1 MAEKHRRIKVRVDVS
16 RAAGLE
22 GVETA
27 ATVHLP
33 TSTPRAL
40 VFAFPGRGY
49 SREYY
54 DLDLA
59 GEYSQAAHHAARG
72 LVLIA
77 CDHLGVGESSVPDLN
92 QLTMEQVAAANHATV
107 DSILERVRTGSLAKG
122 VDPIENR
129 FVVGM
134 GQSMGGCLLT
144 VQQARHR
151 TFDAVAILGW
161 SGHQTVLPVPAGA
174 TPLPLP
180 GVNRGADPSTYPP
193 RAYTAADLRY
203 AYHWE
208 DVPESIAVRDT
219 EWAVGRGAG
228 TMPGWRSATGPEV
241 SRTMLSPG
249 VVAHEAAAIAA
260 PVFLGIAERDVCPD
274 PHREPSAYR
283 SARDITL
290 FIQPRAAHMHNF
302 AGTRQMLWD
311 RVAKWIEAFL

>member
-1 MAEKHRRIKVRVDVS
+1 MAERHRRIHVRVDVS
-16 RAAGLE
+16 RATGLE
-22 GVETA
+22 GVEIA
-27 ATVHLP
+27 ATAHLP
-33 TSTPRAL
+33 SSAPRAV

-49 SREYY
+49 SRAYY

-59 GEYSQAAHHAARG
+59 GGYSQAAHHVARG
-72 LVLIA
+72 LALIA
-77 CDHLGVGESSVPDLN
+77 CDHLGVGESSMPDLN
-92 QLTMEQVAAANHATV
+92 RLTMEQLAAANHATV
-107 DSILERVRTGSLAKG
+107 ESILQRLRAGTLAKD
-122 VDPIENR
+122 VDPIQPGH
-129 FVVGM
+129 VSGM

-174 TPLPLP
+174 APLPLP
-180 GVNRGADPSTYPP
+180 GVKRGADPSTYPP
-193 RAYTAADLRY
+193 RTYTAADLRY

-208 DVPESIAVRDT
+208 DVPDSIAMHDT
-219 EWAVGRGAG
+219 EWAVGHGSG
-228 TMPGWRSATGPEV
+228 VMPVWRSATGPEV

-249 VVAHEAAAIAA
+249 VVAEEAAAIAA

-274 PHREPSAYR
+274 PHAEPSAYR

-311 RVAKWIEAFL
+311 RVTTWIEAVL